1 MLVNICK
8 YSIHGAYGFEQHPIL
23 RKSGACF
30 FPDER
35 SAWAS
40 VGVGKDYT
48 SHVLGDQ
55 LGNCKALHTK
65 RLQARKVSNAERSMS
80 CHHDAAFLGTAMV
93 I

>member
-1 MLVNICK
+1 MEHMGLSNTQFSENLV
-8 YSIHGAYGFEQHPIL
+8 H
-23 RKSGACF
+23 F
-30 FPDER
+30 FFQMKKK
-35 SAWAS
+35 AWAS
-40 VGVGKDYT
+40 VGMGKDYT